1 MGGVWWRFAVVVL
14 LIAGGCLLGS
24 LFLCFCD
31 WRFVA
36 LIVLLCGWAFGLLGL
51 PLMFGGLTAFIV
63 WLPIVVWVIMVVF
76 SCVVLPVSY
85 CCCLPVLVW
94 VI

>member
-1 MGGVWWRFAVVVL
+1 MGGVWWRFAGVVL

-24 LFLCFCD
+24 LFLCFCG

-36 LIVLLCGWAFGLLGL
+36 LIVLLCGWTCGLLGL
-51 PLMFGGLTAFIV
+51 SLMFGGLTAFIV
-63 WLPIVVWVIMVVF
+63 WLTIVVWVIMVVF

-85 CCCLPVLVW
+85 CCCLPVLIW
-94 VI
+94 